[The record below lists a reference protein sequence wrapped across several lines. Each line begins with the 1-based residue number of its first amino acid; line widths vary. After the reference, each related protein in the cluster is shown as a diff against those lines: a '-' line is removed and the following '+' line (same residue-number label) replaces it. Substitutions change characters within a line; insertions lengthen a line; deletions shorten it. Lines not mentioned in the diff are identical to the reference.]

1 MGCLRVI
8 SRNQP
13 NRASAILHRLLSRE
27 ENTAIRKQ
35 VTATIDDDPNF
46 DTAIVDS
53 EGQSPFAY
61 EAYAFGR
68 YDRRA
73 DVQSAYATYLP
84 SNSIFRGVDR
94 LKLIKSI
101 MEADGKNR
109 GAQIKLGEL
118 LAKDALRAAYPL
130 HDAGEVAALTD
141 KWLTYAAPP
150 WRMPVDAIKDYYGE
164 KIGTYFH
171 FLGHYT
177 TWLAIAAGRAELD
190 RRFGGVPPELPN
202 SRSRSHRRRFG

>member
-1 MGCLRVI
+1 M
-8 SRNQP
+8 
-13 NRASAILHRLLSRE
+13 
-27 ENTAIRKQ
+27 
-35 VTATIDDDPNF
+35 
-46 DTAIVDS
+46 
-53 EGQSPFAY
+53 
-61 EAYAFGR
+61 
-68 YDRRA
+68 
-73 DVQSAYATYLP
+73 QSAYATYLP

-190 RRFGGVPPELPN
+190 RRFGGSFRTLYLGHIDVDSADSWTDRWLASS
-202 SRSRSHRRRFG
+202 SRSTAEVLVSHRSTTLALKSG